1 MSSDYGIQNPNVF
14 LLWRKERGT
23 KRWICLREDY
33 YSGRDERRQLTTS
46 ELADRLDTMLD
57 GILVKKIIIDPSA
70 APMKAELRRRG
81 YHTQEA
87 NNTVL
92 EGISD
97 VCSMLGAGNM
107 AFMPCCENT
116 IAEFGSYMWDNK
128 AINAGVDA
136 PLKENDH
143 CMDATRYLVKTL
155 RLVRRANTREYRSI
169 LD

>member
-1 MSSDYGIQNPNVF
+1 
-14 LLWRKERGT
+14 
-23 KRWICLREDY
+23 
-33 YSGRDERRQLTTS
+33 
-46 ELADRLDTMLD
+46 MLD